1 MCEHISNKKI
11 KIYFFA
17 KQYMLEQKID
27 KISYKSIKEFD
38 GKDFLIP
45 NQIHSANVNFSNTPG
60 QFDNCD
66 GVFTSNPKVVCSIKV
81 ADCMP
86 IFFAHQYLS
95 FYGVVHAGW
104 KGLTNGILKNTS
116 VLLKKMK
123 FRLTNFDIF
132 IGPSIQKCCF
142 EVSDDVVNRFPSK
155 YIKERSVGK
164 FMVDL
169 QKIAFEELNSFG
181 FSDDK
186 IKITD
191 DCSYCGEDMYFSY
204 RRDGADTK
212 RMIGFIGFEA

>member
-1 MCEHISNKKI
+1 MFEHISNKKLKSI
-11 KIYFFA
+11 FFQSNICFKKKLMKIN
-17 KQYMLEQKID
+17 
-27 KISYKSIKEFD
+27 YKSFEEFD

-45 NQIHSANVNFSNTPG
+45 NQIHSTNVNFSNTPG

-142 EVSDDVVNRFPSK
+142 EVSDDIVNRFPSK
-155 YIKERSVGK
+155 YVKQKSVGK
-164 FMVDL
+164 FMVDYKRL
-169 QKIAFEELNSFG
+169 LLMELNSFG
-181 FSDDK
+181 FSNDK

-191 DCSYCGEDMYFSY
+191 DCSYCREDMYFSY
-204 RRDGADTK
+204 RRDGANTK